1 MKAGTIF
8 TLFFLVVAVLVIFLL
23 PIWDPLAWW
32 TPKYQLVMDS
42 VEHGR
47 TYQLKNLETGITVRK
62 VHITNAKGDIIASY
76 YEIPI
81 VDEDSLLLD
90 HSKIP

>member
-8 TLFFLVVAVLVIFLL
+8 VLFFAVVALIVLWMIRYNVLH
-23 PIWDPLAWW
+23 PSS
-32 TPKYQLVMDS
+32 TKYQPVMDS
-42 VEHGR
+42 IAHGR
-47 TYQLKNLETGITVRK
+47 TYQLRNLETGITVRK
-62 VHITNAKGDIIASY
+62 IHITNANGDIIASY
-76 YEIPI
+76 YETPI